1 MAKQAQQV
9 NSNSMISPS
18 TDAILTYDRYLFYV
32 SNGLT
37 ALSNDTDL
45 VPRDSAGNVIID
57 AADPE
62 NQVLIIEP
70 VVRRITQRSF
80 LNTIDTAFSYFSFP
94 VTTTPPT
101 EAVDL
106 TIDLPETGTDIIYAR
121 YKPSEDRRILA
132 GFIDEIAPYTGSAFS
147 SILMDE
153 IEEGLP
159 QKNTNAYY
167 INKEIKNSGKD
178 LRIRIAL
185 QHRYDTFVVGETS
198 QVLFSLIKSNVD
210 TGVNL
215 AYRVYPEPAR
225 AMSRYQVKTLIID
238 DVLLN
243 SEFDI
248 GDTFSIGAV
257 CGIDE
262 EFKYHT
268 INAVTSY
275 WIITDNSKNVDEWN
289 QEIKQEEAAV
299 ETTDVTNPAVETTDV
314 TNQIVS
320 PLEIR

>member
-1 MAKQAQQV
+1 MAD
-9 NSNSMISPS
+9 S
-18 TDAILTYDRYLFYV
+18 ILNFQDTKYII
-32 SNGLT
+32 NGLT
-37 ALSNDTDL
+37 TVSNNNFVNPRDTAGNIIVDADSSILTIEGITYGIINTSVLPIIDTQFRYFKFPATTTVVDELDDLNLDLDLNTDL
-45 VPRDSAGNVIID
+45 
-57 AADPE
+57 
-62 NQVLIIEP
+62 
-70 VVRRITQRSF
+70 
-80 LNTIDTAFSYFSFP
+80 
-94 VTTTPPT
+94 
-101 EAVDL
+101 
-106 TIDLPETGTDIIYAR
+106 IYAR

-153 IEEGLP
+153 IEDGLP

-248 GDTFSIGAV
+248 GDNFSIGAV
-257 CGIDE
+257 CNDNE
-262 EFKYHT
+262 EFEYHT

-275 WIITDNSKNVDEWN
+275 WVITDNSKNVDEWN
-289 QEIKQEEAAV
+289 QELPPEASEAP
-299 ETTDVTNPAVETTDV
+299 EAIAEATAEATEATEA
-314 TNQIVS
+314 TNQKVPRETS
-320 PLEIR
+320 

>member
-9 NSNSMISPS
+9 NSNTMISPS
-18 TDAILTYDRYLFYV
+18 TDAILAYDRYMFYV

-80 LNTIDTAFSYFSFP
+80 LNTINTAFSYFNFP
-94 VTTTPPT
+94 VTTTTPI

-106 TIDLPETGTDIIYAR
+106 SVDLEVAAPIDIIYAR
-121 YKPSEDRRILA
+121 YKPSEDRRINK
-132 GFIDEIAPYTGSAFS
+132 GSNLS
-147 SILMDE
+147 YSGILMDE
-153 IEEGLP
+153 IEDGLP

-167 INKEIKNSGKD
+167 ITKEIKNSGKD

-185 QHRYDTFVVGETS
+185 QHRYDTPDADETS
-198 QVLFSLIKSNVD
+198 DALFSLIKTSVD
-210 TGVNL
+210 TGIDRT
-215 AYRVYPEPAR
+215 YRLYPEDNK
-225 AMSRYQVKTLIID
+225 AMSQYQVKTLLVD
-238 DVLLN
+238 DILLN
-243 SEFDI
+243 SEFEI
-248 GDTFSIGAV
+248 GDTFLIGAV
-257 CGIDE
+257 CEHNE

-275 WIITDNSKNVDEWN
+275 WVTTDNSKNVDEWN
-289 QEIKQEEAAV
+289 QELPVEATT
-299 ETTDVTNPAVETTDV
+299 ETTNQNEVPGET
-314 TNQIVS
+314 S
-320 PLEIR
+320 

>member
-18 TDAILTYDRYLFYV
+18 TDAIPDYDRYLFYV

-57 AADPE
+57 AADPD

-80 LNTIDTAFSYFSFP
+80 LNTINTAFSYFSFP
-94 VTTTPPT
+94 VATTTPIG
-101 EAVDL
+101 AIDLNVDL
-106 TIDLPETGTDIIYAR
+106 TVAEPDIIYAR
-121 YKPSEDRRILA
+121 YKPSEDRKINA
-132 GFIDEIAPYTGSAFS
+132 GVINFIAPYTGSAFS
-147 SILMDE
+147 GILMDE
-153 IEEGLP
+153 IEDGIP

-167 INKEIKNSGKD
+167 ITKEIKNSGKD
-178 LRIRIAL
+178 LRIRI
-185 QHRYDTFVVGETS
+185 QIEHRYDTSVTNEVRR
-198 QVLFSLIKSNVD
+198 VLFSLIKTNVD
-210 TGVNL
+210 TGIDRS
-215 AYRVYPEPAR
+215 YRVYPE
-225 AMSRYQVKTLIID
+225 SNLGISQYQVKTLIID

-243 SEFDI
+243 SEFNI
-248 GDTFSIGAV
+248 GDNFLIGAI
-257 CGIDE
+257 CGINE

-275 WIITDNSKNVDEWN
+275 WVITDNSKNVDEWN
-289 QEIKQEEAAV
+289 QEL
-299 ETTDVTNPAVETTDV
+299 
-314 TNQIVS
+314 
-320 PLEIR
+320 PLEAPEATAEATEATTQTVLPREIR

>member
-9 NSNSMISPS
+9 NSNSMVSPS
-18 TDAILTYDRYLFYV
+18 TDAILPYDRYLFYV

-70 VVRRITQRSF
+70 VVRRVTQRSF
-80 LNTIDTAFSYFSFP
+80 LNTINTAFSYFSFP
-94 VTTTPPT
+94 VTTTTPI

-106 TIDLPETGTDIIYAR
+106 SVDLTVAESDIIYAR
-121 YKPSEDRRILA
+121 YKPSEDRQIQA
-132 GFIDEIAPYTGSAFS
+132 GFINVAALLNPEIYTNTPSQFS
-147 SILMDE
+147 GILMDE
-153 IEEGLP
+153 VVDGVP

-167 INKEIKNSGKD
+167 ITPEIKNSGLD
-178 LRIRIAL
+178 LRIRI
-185 QHRYDTFVVGETS
+185 QIEHRYDTSDADETS
-198 QVLFSLIKSNVD
+198 EVLFSLIKTNVD
-210 TGVNL
+210 TGLNRS
-215 AYRVYPEPAR
+215 YRVYPEPER
-225 AMSRYQVKTLIID
+225 SMSQYQVKTLIID

-243 SEFDI
+243 SEFEI

-257 CGIDE
+257 CGIAE

-275 WIITDNSKNVDEWN
+275 WVTTDNSKNVDTWN
-289 QEIKQEEAAV
+289 QPKL
-299 ETTDVTNPAVETTDV
+299 D
-314 TNQIVS
+314 
-320 PLEIR
+320 

>member
-9 NSNSMISPS
+9 NSNSMVSPS
-18 TDAILTYDRYLFYV
+18 TDAILPYDRYLFYV

-70 VVRRITQRSF
+70 VVRRVTQRSF
-80 LNTIDTAFSYFSFP
+80 LNTINTAFSYFSFP
-94 VTTTPPT
+94 VTTTTPIG
-101 EAVDL
+101 AIDLNVDL
-106 TIDLPETGTDIIYAR
+106 TETGTDIIYAR
-121 YKPSEDRRILA
+121 YKPSEDMKIQK
-132 GFIDEIAPYTGSAFS
+132 GSDLSYSA
-147 SILMDE
+147 ILMDE
-153 IEEGLP
+153 IEDGLP

-167 INKEIKNSGKD
+167 ITKEIKNSGKD
-178 LRIRIAL
+178 LRIRIAV
-185 QHRYDTFVVGETS
+185 QHRYDTSDVDETS
-198 QVLFSLIKSNVD
+198 NVLFSLIKTNVD
-210 TGVNL
+210 TGIDRT
-215 AYRVYPEPAR
+215 YRLYPEDTK
-225 AMSRYQVKTLIID
+225 AMSQYQVKTLIID

-243 SEFDI
+243 SEFAI

-262 EFKYHT
+262 DFKYHT

-289 QEIKQEEAAV
+289 QELPA
-299 ETTDVTNPAVETTDV
+299 ETTEANNPTVETTDV

>member
-1 MAKQAQQV
+1 MAKQTQQV

-70 VVRRITQRSF
+70 VVRQITQRSF

-101 EAVDL
+101 ETVDL
-106 TIDLPETGTDIIYAR
+106 AKVVSGVDPDIIYAR
-121 YKPSEDRRILA
+121 YKPSEDQQIQR
-132 GFIDEIAPYTGSAFS
+132 GTVYF
-147 SILMDE
+147 SILMDVVE
-153 IEEGLP
+153 DGLP

-167 INKEIKNSGKD
+167 ITPEIKNSGKD
-178 LRIRIAL
+178 LRIRIKL
-185 QHRYDTFVVGETS
+185 QHRYDSPVTTDTAE
-198 QVLFSLIKSNVD
+198 VLFSLIKSNADIGIDD
-210 TGVNL
+210 T
-215 AYRVYPEPAR
+215 YRLYPSAS
-225 AMSRYQVKTLIID
+225 ASMSQYQVKTLVID
-238 DVLLN
+238 DILLN
-243 SEFDI
+243 SEFAI

-257 CGIDE
+257 GYPNE

-268 INAVTSY
+268 INAITSY
-275 WIITDNSKNVDEWN
+275 WIVTDNSKNVDEWN
-289 QEIKQEEAAV
+289 QELPA
-299 ETTDVTNPAVETTDV
+299 ETTEA
-314 TNQIVS
+314 TNQSEVPGETS
-320 PLEIR
+320 

>member
-1 MAKQAQQV
+1 MAKQLQQV
-9 NSNSMISPS
+9 NSNTMISPS
-18 TDAILTYDRYLFYV
+18 TDAILAYDRYMFYV

-101 EAVDL
+101 EVVDL
-106 TIDLPETGTDIIYAR
+106 AKVVSGLDTDIIYAR
-121 YKPSEDRRILA
+121 YKPSEDQQILR
-132 GFIDEIAPYTGSAFS
+132 GTVYS
-147 SILMDE
+147 SILMDIVE
-153 IEEGLP
+153 DGLL

-167 INKEIKNSGKD
+167 ITPEIKNSGKD
-178 LRIRIAL
+178 LRIRIVL
-185 QHRYDTFVVGETS
+185 QHRYDSPVTTDTAEA
-198 QVLFSLIKSNVD
+198 LFSLIKTNANIGIDD
-210 TGVNL
+210 T
-215 AYRVYPEPAR
+215 YRLYPEDTSK
-225 AMSRYQVKTLIID
+225 MGQYQVKTLVIK

-243 SEFDI
+243 SEFEI

-257 CGIDE
+257 GYPE
-262 EFKYHT
+262 EEYKYHT
-268 INAVTSY
+268 INALTSY
-275 WIITDNSKNVDEWN
+275 WVITDNSKNVDEWN
-289 QEIKQEEAAV
+289 QELPPLPPV
-299 ETTDVTNPAVETTDV
+299 VTDAT
-314 TNQIVS
+314 TNQNEVPGETS
-320 PLEIR
+320 

>member
-9 NSNSMISPS
+9 NSNTMISPS
-18 TDAILTYDRYLFYV
+18 SDAILAYDRYLFYV

-106 TIDLPETGTDIIYAR
+106 AKVVAVLDTDIIYAR
-121 YKPSEDRRILA
+121 YKPSEDQQILR
-132 GFIDEIAPYTGSAFS
+132 GIVYS
-147 SILMDE
+147 SILMDIVE
-153 IEEGLP
+153 DGLP

-167 INKEIKNSGKD
+167 ITPEIKNSGKD
-178 LRIRIAL
+178 LRIRIVL
-185 QHRYDTFVVGETS
+185 QHRYDSPVTTDTAEA
-198 QVLFSLIKSNVD
+198 LFSLIKTNANIGIDD
-210 TGVNL
+210 T
-215 AYRVYPEPAR
+215 YRLYPEDTSK
-225 AMSRYQVKTLIID
+225 MGQYQVKTLFID
-238 DVLLN
+238 DILLN
-243 SEFDI
+243 SEFAI

-257 CGIDE
+257 GYPEE

-268 INAVTSY
+268 INALTSY
-275 WIITDNSKNVDEWN
+275 WVITDNSKNVDEWN
-289 QEIKQEEAAV
+289 QELPAEATT
-299 ETTDVTNPAVETTDV
+299 ETTNQNEVPGET
-314 TNQIVS
+314 S
-320 PLEIR
+320 